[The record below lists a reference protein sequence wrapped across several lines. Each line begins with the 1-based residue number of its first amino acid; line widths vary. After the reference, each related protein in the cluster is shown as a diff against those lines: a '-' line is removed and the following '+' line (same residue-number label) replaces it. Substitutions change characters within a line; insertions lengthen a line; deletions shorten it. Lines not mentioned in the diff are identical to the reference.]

1 MKLLIDPKYDPNTQT
16 EITSATKLG
25 PGITMAKFLGAKGS
39 RTQLK
44 KLYDENFTGKV
55 DRLQLARNLVLHS
68 QILQSIVGMVEYS
81 QHRLIVSEGVYEP
94 NPKFEVTEEPIH
106 SERYAKKKASEIPGA
121 TYGKAGTGWV
131 IRYPKYI
138 GEMPSDILALRR
150 KGQAVV
156 YQLIDRNG
164 KTDPQKTFDLAVY
177 WKDYINYDKLT
188 LDYDTYDPSGD
199 LTCQIVI
206 ETPEVPETYEVS
218 YKYGLE
224 TRYNGELQTKNEL
237 LEILSDD

>member
-1 MKLLIDPKYDPNTQT
+1 MNILIDPKYDPTGK

-25 PGITMAKFLGAKGS
+25 PGITMAKFLGARGS
-39 RTQLK
+39 RTQLE
-44 KLYDENFTGKV
+44 KLYNDDFTASV
-55 DRLQLARNLVLHS
+55 DREQLARNLTLHA
-68 QILQSIVGMVEYS
+68 QILQSIAGNLEYS

-94 NPKFEVTEEPIH
+94 NPKFEVTEKPAPDEGF
-106 SERYAKKKASEIPGA
+106 AKFRASEIPGG
-121 TYGKAGTGWV
+121 TYGKAPIGWV
-131 IRYPKYI
+131 VRYPNYI
-138 GEMPSDILALRR
+138 GEKPSGILSLRR

-164 KTDPQKTFDLAVY
+164 NTDPRKTFELAVY

-188 LDYDTYDPSGD
+188 LDYDTFDPSGE

-206 ETPEVPETYEVS
+206 ETPEIPATYKASFRYDV
-218 YKYGLE
+218 E

-237 LEILSDD
+237 LEILPDD

>member
-1 MKLLIDPKYDPNTQT
+1 MKILIDPKYDPNTVG

-25 PGITMAKFLGAKGS
+25 PGISMAKFLGAKGS
-39 RTQLK
+39 RTQLE
-44 KLYDENFTGKV
+44 KLYNESFTGSV
-55 DRLQLARNLVLHS
+55 DRLQLARNLTLHA
-68 QILQSIVGMVEYS
+68 QILQSIVGMAEYS

-94 NPKFEVTEEPIH
+94 NPKFEVTEKPAFDEGFAKFLA
-106 SERYAKKKASEIPGA
+106 SERPGA
-121 TYGKAGTGWV
+121 TYGKSGTGWV
-131 IRYPKYI
+131 VRYPNYI
-138 GEMPSDILALRR
+138 GEIPSDILALRR

-188 LDYDTYDPSGD
+188 LDYDTYDPSGE

-206 ETPEVPETYEVS
+206 ETPEVPENYDVS
-218 YKYGLE
+218 YKYNLE
-224 TRYNGELQTKNEL
+224 TLYNGQLQTKNEL